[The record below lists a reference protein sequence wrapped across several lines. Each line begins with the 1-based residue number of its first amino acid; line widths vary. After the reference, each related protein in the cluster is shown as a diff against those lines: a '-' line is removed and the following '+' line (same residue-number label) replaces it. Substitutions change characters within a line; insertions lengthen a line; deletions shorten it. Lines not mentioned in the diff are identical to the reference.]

1 MRTREIA
8 LYLFLVFV
16 LSLGTQ
22 FAALHGGLEGP
33 GSTWLRLTMWTPA
46 IGALLAGATARSWVW
61 QSLKRGAFKW
71 WPLAFLL
78 GWAPTLIEN
87 LLLWASGSGGWNAG
101 AFPLAPDGGVAEVNG
116 LAMVLGVGQQGWAWF
131 AFNLLVTLFVASLM
145 FAVIGGLGEE
155 LGWRAVLQ
163 RALDERVRP
172 LIAAVAVGL
181 IWAYWHLPVNLS
193 GYNDPEF
200 PLLSAL
206 VTFPVSVVGF
216 ALMYAWLWRRS
227 GGAVWPVAIVH
238 GANNTISAGFIVV
251 ADGAV
256 AETMA
261 SVAAT
266 SILGVVFGW
275 LLWRDSS
282 GSLTASVRAN
292 GGA

>member
-1 MRTREIA
+1 MRTRDIT
-8 LYLFLVFV
+8 LYLVLVFV
-16 LSLGTQ
+16 LGLGTQ
-22 FAALHGGLEGP
+22 FAALYGGLDGP
-33 GSTWLRLTMWTPA
+33 GDTWLKLTMWTPA
-46 IGALLAGATARSWVW
+46 IAALPAGATARSWVW

-78 GWAPTLIEN
+78 GWAPTLIETV
-87 LLLWASGSGGWNAG
+87 LLWATGSGGWNAG
-101 AFPLAPDGGVAEVNG
+101 AFPLAPDGGVAEING

-131 AFNLLVTLFVASLM
+131 ALNLLVTLVVASLV
-145 FAVIGGLGEE
+145 FAIIGGLGEE

-163 RALDERVRP
+163 RALDKRVRP

-193 GYNDPEF
+193 GYNDPGF

-206 VTFPVSVVGF
+206 VTFPVAVVGF
-216 ALMYAWLWRRS
+216 AVMYAWLWRRS

-256 AETMA
+256 AATMA

-266 SILGVVFGW
+266 LILGVGFGW
-275 LLWRDSS
+275 LLRRDSS
-282 GSLTASVRAN
+282 GTPTFSSGEN
-292 GGA
+292 GGG